1 MEPTD
6 ATALDRSL
14 RLLTCLG
21 TAICI
26 PLNIAATVL
35 SLENQGRRWS
45 RRHATAY
52 PFIFVPLAVTVTSAI
67 LSLQYMKKHCKTP
80 RALRFVV
87 LDIVAVFGYI
97 GTLIPCW
104 ALEIQEFGAG
114 GFGLLTGY
122 VTAPMIVSMLVAPSL
137 KAATN
142 TDVDRFV
149 HIYFVLKTVPWKKAF
164 ASLSSCSKRSCQ
176 QCPHCQAK
184 FMSGAAPPMTKKGY
198 SLLRGEEYLD
208 VEADPIQYRDSED
221 FLGEGAERA
230 EQPEQPE
237 QAAAAE
243 DNGKSADMMV

>member
-1 MEPTD
+1 MEPAD
-6 ATALDRSL
+6 ATTLDRPL
-14 RLLTCLG
+14 RLLTCLV

-35 SLENQGRRWS
+35 SLKFQGNRWGG
-45 RRHATAY
+45 RHVTAY
-52 PFIFVPLAVTVTSAI
+52 PFSFVPLAITVTSVLLILDLVAI
-67 LSLQYMKKHCKTP
+67 
-80 RALRFVV
+80 
-87 LDIVAVFGYI
+87 FGYI

-104 ALEIQEFGAG
+104 ALEIREFSAG

-122 VTAPMIVSMLVAPSL
+122 VTTPMILSM
-137 KAATN
+137 
-142 TDVDRFV
+142 FV

-164 ASLSSCSKRSCQ
+164 SSLNIWSKPFCQ
-176 QCPHCQAK
+176 QCPNCQAK

-230 EQPEQPE
+230 EQPEQ
-237 QAAAAE
+237 AATAE
-243 DNGKSADMMV
+243 DSGKSGDIMV